1 MEKETCK
8 YRKQLVK
15 NFIDWWGTIPRDR
28 LKLSDILQ
36 VISNTS
42 TTIESTNLEECVEC
56 Q

>member
-36 VISNTS
+36 VINDTS
-42 TTIESTNLEECVEC
+42 IAIEPTIIENK
-56 Q
+56 